1 MIKFFRLIRFSML
14 NRNQTKKYVL
24 YALGEII
31 LVVIGILIALQI
43 NNWNEQQKL
52 DQEEQKLLSALNKE
66 IKTNL
71 SNLERSIQ
79 YNDTIIQKS
88 ETLLYE
94 GLSNA
99 DHKFEVSD
107 IFTAMGYNYN
117 NIESSITDEILG
129 TNSRALISN
138 DSVLIQ
144 IRVLKQEYDNA
155 EKTIFYVDEFW
166 NFQVASFVTKS
177 GLGIY
182 WAGEFENIDEAYKI
196 DFKPN
201 KEFYSLLGIMNAY
214 QRALLLSRT
223 DLKKILE
230 ETLLVLDTNT
240 IDHD

>member
-1 MIKFFRLIRFSML
+1 ML